1 MYSFTLMKKL
11 STLSATA
18 RTIAVAMERKAEL
31 TEQIVK
37 KEIAYEEV
45 QSFTEIKA
53 SKTQI
58 TINQGQT
65 VTLRANI
72 PQASDV
78 KWILNGAELSNSEN
92 YRYGVSGN
100 DHTLTIKT
108 ISSHDQGILTCEA
121 KTEHGVV
128 KCQFDM
134 TISAIRSDAPDFVVQ
149 PRSQNVNEG
158 QNVTF
163 TCEITGEPSP
173 EIEWLKDNAVVS
185 SLSLY
190 FGGGNQ
196 KQFICFSLIGVCL
209 HVYMSFHPCRYPLHQ
224 T

>member
-1 MYSFTLMKKL
+1 
-11 STLSATA
+11 
-18 RTIAVAMERKAEL
+18 
-31 TEQIVK
+31 
-37 KEIAYEEV
+37 V
-45 QSFTEIKA
+45 QSFTEVKA
-53 SKTQI
+53 SKTQL

-72 PQASDV
+72 PEVIDV

-100 DHTLTIKT
+100 DHTLTFKT
-108 ISSHDQGILTCEA
+108 FSYHDQGILTCEA

-128 KCQFDM
+128 KCQFDL
-134 TISAIRSDAPDFVVQ
+134 TISAVCSDAPSFLVQ

-190 FGGGNQ
+190 FGGRE
-196 KQFICFSLIGVCL
+196 KKLICVSVIAVCSLCL
-209 HVYMSFHPCRYPLHQ
+209 HFLSDICYIKHEIQLL
-224 T
+224 

>member
-1 MYSFTLMKKL
+1 MYVQLFFNKKL
-11 STLSATA
+11 STPSAPA
-18 RTIAVAMERKAEL
+18 RTTAVAMERKAEFL
-31 TEQIVK
+31 EQMAK
-37 KEIAYEEV
+37 KETAYEEV

-53 SKTQI
+53 SKTQL

-72 PQASDV
+72 HEASDV

-108 ISSHDQGILTCEA
+108 ISYHDQGVLTCEA

-134 TISAIRSDAPDFVVQ
+134 TISAMCSDAPSFLVQ

-185 SLSLY
+185 GLSY
-190 FGGGNQ
+190 FGGRN
-196 KQFICFSLIGVCL
+196 KNNLFV
-209 HVYMSFHPCRYPLHQ
+209 FHS
-224 T
+224 

>member
-1 MYSFTLMKKL
+1 
-11 STLSATA
+11 
-18 RTIAVAMERKAEL
+18 MEQKTEM

-37 KEIAYEEV
+37 KEITYEEV

-53 SKTQI
+53 SKTQMMMS
-58 TINQGQT
+58 QGQT

-72 PQASDV
+72 PEASDV
-78 KWILNGAELSNSEN
+78 KWILNGAQLSNSEN
-92 YRYGVSGN
+92 YRYGVSGT
-100 DHTLTIKT
+100 DHTLTIKS
-108 ISSHDQGILTCEA
+108 ISHHDQGILTCEA

-134 TISAIRSDAPDFVVQ
+134 TVSAMRSNAPSFLVQ
-149 PRSQNVNEG
+149 PHSKNVNEG

-173 EIEWLKDNAVVS
+173 EIEWLKDNSVVS

-190 FGGGNQ
+190 FRGKKN
-196 KQFICFSLIGVCL
+196 KQLICVFPHSSLLTLFEFPFIFADIYYIEHEIEPV
-209 HVYMSFHPCRYPLHQ
+209 
-224 T
+224 

>member
-1 MYSFTLMKKL
+1 M
-11 STLSATA
+11 
-18 RTIAVAMERKAEL
+18 
-31 TEQIVK
+31 
-37 KEIAYEEV
+37 

-53 SKTQI
+53 SKTQM
-58 TINQGQT
+58 TVSQGQT
-65 VTLRANI
+65 ATLQANI
-72 PQASDV
+72 PEASDV

-100 DHTLTIKT
+100 DHTLTIKS
-108 ISSHDQGILTCEA
+108 ISHHDQGILTCEA
-121 KTEHGVV
+121 RTEHGVV

-134 TISAIRSDAPDFVVQ
+134 TVSAMRPNAPSFLVQ

-173 EIEWLKDNAVVS
+173 EIEWLKDNTVVS

-190 FGGGNQ
+190 FGGR
-196 KQFICFSLIGVCL
+196 KTSAYLCFPS
-209 HVYMSFHPCRYPLHQ
+209 
-224 T
+224 